1 MLRVQWSFLP
11 WEDAGACLLL
21 MYFFRFPSSL
31 ALYLAFHAHRHI
43 FSTICAHLGVF
54 PLKDIEQSAVTH
66 SLCWKKYHRSKHTKI
81 SMKSA
86 VLLYCSVLNVICAAN
101 ALVPFKGH
109 PFLDRSREHWR
120 NSDNGCH
127 AWQEWEQGCFVLWV
141 GSCLH
146 QICSIGVL

>member
-66 SLCWKKYHRSKHTKI
+66 SLCWKNTIVVSIQKSVWKVLFYCTAPYSTLSVPQMHLCRLKVIHSWTEAGSIEGTQITGAMRGRSGNKAVLFFELAAVCI
-81 SMKSA
+81 KSA
-86 VLLYCSVLNVICAAN
+86 
-101 ALVPFKGH
+101 
-109 PFLDRSREHWR
+109 R
-120 NSDNGCH
+120 
-127 AWQEWEQGCFVLWV
+127 
-141 GSCLH
+141 
-146 QICSIGVL
+146 